1 MRSATPSPRTVSRRS
16 LLRLFGATPLILGGT
31 IPIRDLGTA
40 RPASASVGLR
50 FDPAADLATTI
61 QAIIDRQ
68 QFQGS
73 HWGMNFTR
81 FGAAQ
86 PLYSLNS
93 DQLFVAASAAKVF
106 TAGTAFSTLGPE
118 YQFRTRVYRT
128 GPVRGGV
135 LEGDLVLMASGD
147 LLISNRIRPDG
158 TLDLPIPDHS
168 YDLPNTVPIPGDP
181 LVVMRHLARQAAAQG
196 IRSIRGRVLVDAS
209 LFSQAQ
215 ESIGVPGVGLVTVSP
230 MMINDNIIDVL
241 VTPGPGAGAPAV
253 LHVSPRTDYVQIE
266 NQVTTIQAAD
276 ASSARPLSF
285 VNDVAN
291 PDGTHAVTL
300 VGDIPL
306 NVPHLYH
313 AYYIPDPVRFAELA
327 FAEVLRAECGDAV
340 PDLSTGANPTAAAQH
355 DTERH
360 LLAEHVSPPLREAIE
375 VMLKTSSNVHT
386 AMWIYDLGA
395 IAGHDRTDP
404 KTAYAGLLSELFA
417 SAGLSPGST
426 AGEYSPDFFVEF
438 LSYMARQPY
447 FPSYHDALPIMGRDG
462 LLAGVQVQSPAAG
475 HVFAKTGTGL
485 GQSSTGPLLE
495 AGLVGY
501 IQPPDGKWIAFAQ
514 FMDMPIAS
522 PAALMTVADVVEEAM
537 GEIATAVF
545 ESCTHQYRQ
554 YTTR

>member
-1 MRSATPSPRTVSRRS
+1 
-16 LLRLFGATPLILGGT
+16 
-31 IPIRDLGTA
+31 
-40 RPASASVGLR
+40 
-50 FDPAADLATTI
+50 
-61 QAIIDRQ
+61 
-68 QFQGS
+68 
-73 HWGMNFTR
+73 
-81 FGAAQ
+81 
-86 PLYSLNS
+86 
-93 DQLFVAASAAKVF
+93 
-106 TAGTAFSTLGPE
+106 
-118 YQFRTRVYRT
+118 
-128 GPVRGGV
+128 
-135 LEGDLVLMASGD
+135 MASGD

-168 YDLPNTVPIPGDP
+168 YDLPDTVPIPGDP
-181 LVVMRHLARQAAAQG
+181 LVVMRNLARQTAAQG

-215 ESIGVPGVGLVTVSP
+215 ESIGVPGVGSVTVSP

-241 VTPGPGAGAPAV
+241 VTPGPGVGAPGV
-253 LHVSPRTDYVQIE
+253 LHVSPQTGYVQIE

-306 NVPHLYH
+306 NVPHLYR

-327 FAEVLRAECGDAV
+327 FVEALREESRDAS
-340 PDLSTGANPTAAAQH
+340 PDLGAGANLTAAAQH
-355 DTERH
+355 DTGRH
-360 LLAEHVSPPLREAIE
+360 LLVEHVSPPLREEVE

-395 IAGHDRTDP
+395 IAGHDSTNP
-404 KTAYAGLLSELFA
+404 KAAYAGLLSELFA
-417 SAGLSPGST
+417 SAGLSTSSPSSV

-447 FPSYHDALPIMGRDG
+447 FPSYHNALSIMGKDG
-462 LLAGVQVQSPAAG
+462 SLAGVQVQSPAAG

-485 GQSSTGPLLE
+485 GYSATGPLLE

-501 IQPPDGKWIAFAQ
+501 IQLPDGGWITFAQ
-514 FMDMPIAS
+514 FMNMPIAS
-522 PAALMTVADVVEEAM
+522 PAVLMTVADVVEEAM

-545 ESCTHQYRQ
+545 ESCTHQYRK